1 MKEMYLKALGLHDYT
16 LKNLMYEN
24 NFCKFYDAV
33 DENDTSYVLKFIP
46 SNTQSDEDPFPFI
59 DCFQVEE
66 GIFFVYASN
75 NFAKEGPDYF
85 TYGSSSSSCSSSS
98 EENISIPSTQS
109 KLQFI
114 EIRHPKH
121 QKLDVKEQRKKDA
134 TTDHFGKKTPNPDAR
149 SIKEQK
155 REVHTKKVKI
165 ESNKTD
171 SAKIR
176 SEFICPIKT
185 NYAVGLPS
193 ILSKENITYPS
204 KVHEKHISIVN
215 PSLQIYHS
223 SHKQIVK
230 TPVPKSGRS
239 PVEKF
244 SFNDFKC
251 YSPRPLK
258 HKSSECDVKNNIE
271 LRLLQSSMLQRRQL
285 AHSK

>member
-1 MKEMYLKALGLHDYT
+1 MYLKASGLHDYT

-33 DENDTSYVLKFIP
+33 DEKDTSYVLKFIP
-46 SNTQSDEDPFPFI
+46 SNMHSDEDPFPFI

-85 TYGSSSSSCSSSS
+85 TYGSSSG
-98 EENISIPSTQS
+98 EENISVPSTQN
-109 KLQFI
+109 KPRFI
-114 EIRHPKH
+114 EVAHPKH
-121 QKLDVKEQRKKDA
+121 QKLDTKEQKKKNA
-134 TTDHFGKKTPNPDAR
+134 ITDHSSGKKTPNPDAR
-149 SIKEQK
+149 SFKEQR
-155 REVHTKKVKI
+155 REANVEKVNI

-176 SEFICPIKT
+176 SGFICPIIET
-185 NYAVGLPS
+185 NYALGLPS
-193 ILSKENITYPS
+193 ILLKENISYPS
-204 KVHEKHISIVN
+204 NVHEKHISIVN

-230 TPVPKSGRS
+230 TPVPKNGRS

-244 SFNDFKC
+244 SFKGQDFKC

-258 HKSSECDVKNNIE
+258 HKSPECDVKSNIE
-271 LRLLQSSMLQRRQL
+271 LRLLQSSMLQRRQS